1 MVKRR
6 RNKIGQFV
14 SASYLSKEQDLNF
27 ENFFQKVFR
36 LLVALLV
43 FFMLCP
49 WLTIAFKSKTIKGWF
64 YGLIEF
70 FNYHFIGDE
79 GPNEAIKC
87 SKGKDEF

>member
-1 MVKRR
+1 M
-6 RNKIGQFV
+6 
-14 SASYLSKEQDLNF
+14 
-27 ENFFQKVFR
+27 
-36 LLVALLV
+36 ALLV

-49 WLTIAFKSKTIKGWF
+49 WITIAFKSKIIKGWF

-79 GPNEAIKC
+79 GPNEAFKC